1 LDTNFLHELRRDWVP
16 VGAFPEL
23 ATNKLE
29 KLQMPF
35 RMSRT
40 LRFWVEVE
48 CDQQDLT
55 QANDSEVAA
64 ILREF
69 EGCGDAMRSLNLRG
83 EVVWRAT
90 PQMLERLAD
99 AEAEADAEDRMRE

>member
-1 LDTNFLHELRRDWVP
+1 MFVGEFPTTNLGKP
-16 VGAFPEL
+16 AM
-23 ATNKLE
+23 A
-29 KLQMPF
+29 F

-55 QANDSEVAA
+55 QADDSEVAA

-69 EGCGDAMRSLNLRG
+69 EQSGDAMRSINRRG
-83 EVVWRAT
+83 QVVWKAT
-90 PQMLERLAD
+90 PEMLERLAD
-99 AEAEADAEDRMRE
+99 AEKEAEADDRMGE

>member
-1 LDTNFLHELRRDWVP
+1 MSVD
-16 VGAFPEL
+16 AFAEL
-23 ATNKLE
+23 ANNNLE
-29 KLQMPF
+29 KPTMPF

-69 EGCGDAMRSLNLRG
+69 EQSGDAMRSINRRG
-83 EVVWRAT
+83 QVIWKAT
-90 PQMLERLAD
+90 PEMLDRLAD
-99 AEAEADAEDRMRE
+99 AEKEAEAEDRMGE

>member
-1 LDTNFLHELRRDWVP
+1 VLVDLF
-16 VGAFPEL
+16 AEL
-23 ATNKLE
+23 ATNNLE
-29 KLQMPF
+29 KPAMPF
-35 RMSRT
+35 RMSRE
-40 LRFWVEVE
+40 LKFWVEVE
-48 CDQQDLT
+48 CDQQDLSW
-55 QANDSEVAA
+55 ADDREIAA

-83 EVVWRAT
+83 EVVWKAT

>member
-1 LDTNFLHELRRDWVP
+1 VLVDLF
-16 VGAFPEL
+16 AEL
-23 ATNKLE
+23 AANNLE
-29 KLQMPF
+29 KPEMPF
-35 RMSRT
+35 RMSRI

-48 CDQQDLT
+48 CEEQDLR
-55 QANDSEVAA
+55 QADDKEIAA

-83 EVVWRAT
+83 QVVWKAT

>member
-1 LDTNFLHELRRDWVP
+1 MDLF
-16 VGAFPEL
+16 AEL
-23 ATNKLE
+23 ATNNLE
-29 KLQMPF
+29 KPAMPF
-35 RMSRT
+35 RMSRI

-48 CDQQDLT
+48 CEEQDLR
-55 QANDSEVAA
+55 QADDKEIAA
-64 ILREF
+64 ILRVF

-83 EVVWRAT
+83 QVVWKAT

>member
-1 LDTNFLHELRRDWVP
+1 MLI
-16 VGAFPEL
+16 GAFVET
-23 ATNKLE
+23 ATNNLE

-35 RMSRT
+35 RMSRI

-69 EGCGDAMRSLNLRG
+69 ERSGDAMRALNRRG
-83 EVVWRAT
+83 QVIWKAT
-90 PQMLERLAD
+90 PEMLDRLAD
-99 AEAEADAEDRMRE
+99 AEAEADAEDRMRD

>member
-1 LDTNFLHELRRDWVP
+1 
-16 VGAFPEL
+16 
-23 ATNKLE
+23 
-29 KLQMPF
+29 MPF
-35 RMSRT
+35 RMSKT

-69 EGCGDAMRSLNLRG
+69 EQVRRRDA
-83 EVVWRAT
+83 V
-90 PQMLERLAD
+90 P
-99 AEAEADAEDRMRE
+99 